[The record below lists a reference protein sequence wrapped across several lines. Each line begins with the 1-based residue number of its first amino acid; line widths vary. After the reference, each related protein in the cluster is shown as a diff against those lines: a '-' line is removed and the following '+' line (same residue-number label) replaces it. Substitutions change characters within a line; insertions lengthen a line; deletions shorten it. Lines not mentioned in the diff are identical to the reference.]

1 VSRSATLAVTGFSAN
16 DAFRRYLAR
25 AESLGFESA
34 WAGEQVLG
42 SAPHLDP
49 MDVLTDAAG
58 APNACG
64 WGARCSSGGCSRA
77 MGSRPTTRRATYP
90 DAKFA
95 LGQTTRIT
103 GRPLRSSKEISWTR
117 TSTR

>member
-1 VSRSATLAVTGFSAN
+1 MSRSATLAVTGFSAN

-49 MDVLTDAAG
+49 MDVLTYAAG
-58 APNACG
+58 CTERLRLGCAVFVRRMWPSHGIPAYYEASHLSG
-64 WGARCSSGGCSRA
+64 RQIRVGANHTQH
-77 MGSRPTTRRATYP
+77 RPSA
-90 DAKFA
+90 AV
-95 LGQTTRIT
+95 
-103 GRPLRSSKEISWTR
+103 
-117 TSTR
+117 